1 MSKKLSRRRKV
12 RRARAAPKTF
22 TITVEAQPIV
32 VRYKPNSFGEMA
44 NFEYRSPYRP
54 ARRIPF
60 GEKGYFSCYAS
71 MSRVRAAKSP
81 QEFARDELLGL
92 MRYRMKRYSRDNVEL
107 PLF

>member
-1 MSKKLSRRRKV
+1 MIKKPPRRRKASPAK
-12 RRARAAPKTF
+12 RGRKTF

-60 GEKGYFSCYAS
+60 GDKGYFSCYAS

-92 MRYRMKRYSRDNVEL
+92 MRYRMKGYSRDNVEL